1 MDWGFGGAE
10 GAIRYA
16 LIFQPAERTG
26 LSSPPSRKDPVS
38 TADTIPTPTPRAL
51 PPVLGRLLS
60 GTFWLAL
67 RVPLQIVFSLWTT
80 RLILE
85 TVGTNDLGAYDFAWN
100 FGFLQMLLEFG
111 VSSALQRQVSECW
124 TKGDKEGVDR
134 AVACGLNFYMATA
147 LIQVAALLGIAYLGL
162 PFSKYNGTSSYDLIV
177 RLLWIQIV
185 TAPCYGFSV
194 VVSSVLQAARRYEF
208 IPRIE
213 FVVAILRFLIL
224 MVGLKSGVPFFWVVV
239 MQTAIQ
245 IGLSLGPA
253 VWVLTRELGQKLT
266 FRGARWED
274 FKALGHV
281 SFYMALIQLSVVLA
295 DKIDAAIL
303 GFVVPNPGEANA
315 VYSTVGKPFFQL
327 RQTGWMLAYMVMPA
341 VASLAAARDE
351 KALER
356 VKYDGTR
363 MHLAAVLPL
372 GLLAWIYAAP
382 FLTLWVGDRL
392 GRPASEVA
400 PLMRLFLTAAIP
412 LVLSVPVQMAIGFNK
427 IPVIALA
434 AMGGAVVNLPVSYVL
449 TTRIGVAGV
458 IWGTVLTTFF
468 SNLIIPGLYVAKV
481 LAIDPREF
489 LRRTLAPPLAGAVA
503 AVAAT
508 WLLSL
513 VFPVTFPGTT
523 IATRALSLA
532 VHLVVGLAVYLVG
545 YVLTPAG
552 RGDLTQLSA
561 RLRRR

>member
-1 MDWGFGGAE
+1 MSTATS
-10 GAIRYA
+10 I
-16 LIFQPAERTG
+16 P
-26 LSSPPSRKDPVS
+26 SPP
-38 TADTIPTPTPRAL
+38 PRAL

-60 GTFWLAL
+60 GTLWLAL

-80 RLILE
+80 RLILDV
-85 TVGTNDLGAYDFAWN
+85 VGRDDLGAYDFAWN

-111 VSSALQRQVSECW
+111 VSSALQRQISECW
-124 TKGDKEGVDR
+124 TKGDREGVDR

-147 LIQVAALLGIAYLGL
+147 VIQITALLGIAYLGL
-162 PFSKYNGTSSYDLIV
+162 PFSKYSGTSSYDLIV
-177 RLLWIQIV
+177 RLLWVQII

-213 FVVAILRFLIL
+213 FGIVILRFLVLLI
-224 MVGLKSGVPFFWVVV
+224 GLKSGVPFFWVVV
-239 MQTAIQ
+239 TQTAIQ
-245 IGLSLGPA
+245 VGLSMGPA
-253 VWVLTRELGQKLT
+253 VWVLRRELGQKLT
-266 FRGARWED
+266 FRGARWDD

-363 MHLAAVLPL
+363 MHLATVLPL
-372 GLLAWIYAAP
+372 GLLAWIYATP

-392 GRPASEVA
+392 GRPAADVA

-412 LVLSVPVQMAIGFNK
+412 LVLSVPVQMVIGFNK

-434 AMGGAVVNLPVSYVL
+434 AMGGAVVNLPVSYYL
-449 TTRIGVAGV
+449 TIKIGVAGV

-468 SNLIIPGLYVAKV
+468 SNLIIPGVYVARV
-481 LAIDPREF
+481 LEINTREF
-489 LRRTLAPPLAGAVA
+489 LRRTLGPPLAGAIA
-503 AVAAT
+503 AIAAT
-508 WLLSL
+508 WLLGRI
-513 VFPVTFPGTT
+513 FPVTFPGTSLF
-523 IATRALSLA
+523 TRALPLA
-532 VHLVVGLAVYLVG
+532 AHLAVGLAAYLVG
-545 YVLTPAG
+545 YVMTPAG
-552 RGDLTQLSA
+552 RGDLSQLRSK
-561 RLRRR
+561 LRRR